1 MAKMKLYTH
10 EEMLNRV
17 VGEKGTP
24 RRDALEA
31 ELQSYL
37 IGEAIKQA
45 RREKN
50 LTQEQLGELMGVQ
63 RSQVSRIEKGQNLT
77 VGTIVR
83 AFKAMDVPAAF
94 SFGGVSL
101 SLC

>member
-1 MAKMKLYTH
+1 MKLYTH

-17 VGEKGTP
+17 VGEKGTA
-24 RRDALEA
+24 RRDALET
-31 ELQSYL
+31 ELQSYI

-45 RREKN
+45 RKEKK
-50 LTQEQLGELMGVQ
+50 LSQTQLGELMGVQ
-63 RSQVSRIEKGQNLT
+63 RSQISRIENGHNLT
-77 VGTIVR
+77 INTIVR
-83 AFKAMDVPAAF
+83 AFKAMGVPATL